1 MREEIIVNKTQQKC
15 FNITASKIDSLRIN
29 SNLETSVRVY
39 DNGCIG
45 VAGKVGNCDVEALK
59 KEAREA
65 LAQGIA
71 YPDLPNEG
79 KQQSVDTYRQL
90 IPEEELLPTLNKL
103 LARLSAENPDFL
115 FSNKIILE
123 ETEKTYS
130 STDGSAYSYRGNTM
144 EFSIVIKYK
153 GSANI
158 MDEDYSAEIDAYDED
173 KVAADVKLICENYLK
188 TIPSVEE
195 DKLPVLVDMSV
206 LQYLLSDF
214 HADYYALGMSRY
226 KGKIGEKIFSDKLS
240 ILCDRSPARQYN
252 IPFFDGEGVVN
263 EDYSFYLVKNGVMKG
278 IVGSKKTAKNY
289 GMPVSGTGGAE
300 DYASVPIPFFA
311 GVTVLP
317 TAKSLEELVGGRK
330 TIFVSVTSG
339 GDVTPDGTVSL
350 PVMSAYLIENG
361 SIVGRLPE
369 LTVTGNFADLFGD
382 DFIGAFKGGL
392 FSTSTTPYLVF
403 EAKLVNKA

>member
-29 SNLETSVRVY
+29 SNLETTVRVY

-45 VAGKVGNCDVEALK
+45 VAGKVGNCDIETLK

-79 KQQSVDTYRQL
+79 KKQSVDTYRQI

-103 LARLSAENPDFL
+103 LARISAENPEFR
-115 FSNKIILE
+115 FSNKIMLD

-130 STDGSAYSYRGNTM
+130 STDGSEYSYRGNTLV
-144 EFSIVIKYK
+144 FSIVIKYK

-158 MDEDYSAEIDAYDED
+158 MDEDYSAEIDVYDED
-173 KVAADVKLICENYLK
+173 KIAADVKLICDNYLK

-195 DKLPVLVDMSV
+195 EKLPVLVDINV
-206 LQYLLSDF
+206 LQYLLADF
-214 HADYYALGMSRY
+214 HADYYALGMSHY
-226 KGKIGEKIFSDKLS
+226 KDKMGEKIFSDKLS

-263 EDYSFYLVKNGVMKG
+263 EDYSFYMVEKGVMKG
-278 IVGSKKTAKNY
+278 IVGSKKTANNY
-289 GMPVSGTGGAE
+289 GMPLSGTGGAE

-361 SIVGRLPE
+361 SIAGRLPE